1 MNMNIAAGHISRR
14 LVLGACLA
22 LGLAAPVLA
31 QGTDDAVLKSL
42 LPDSYIG
49 ADNAP
54 VSLIVYS
61 SPTCSHCVD
70 FHANELPKLQEKFVS
85 TGKLKIAYRPFMRN
99 SLDAVI
105 FMLAHSRGAD
115 KFDETVSTYMDK
127 FDELSA
133 AQDTEQAVRSIAEGM
148 GIDKAGFDKA
158 VADQPYFDQLNAA
171 TKQAQEEFKVA
182 GTPTFFLDGK
192 QLEIASSF
200 EEVGTAVEAALPKP

>member
-1 MNMNIAAGHISRR
+1 MNKSITTGHISRR
-14 LVLGACLA
+14 LILGACLA
-22 LGLAAPVLA
+22 VGLAAPALA
-31 QGTDDAVLKSL
+31 QGTEDAVSKSL
-42 LPDSYIG
+42 LPDNYIG
-49 ADNAP
+49 ADSAP

-61 SPTCSHCVD
+61 SPTCSHCID
-70 FHANELPKLQEKFVS
+70 FHANELPKLQEKYV
-85 TGKLKIAYRPFMRN
+85 GPGRLKIAYRPFMRN

-127 FDELSA
+127 FDELAA
-133 AQDTEQAVRSIAEGM
+133 AQDTEQAVRSIAEGL

-182 GTPTFFLDGK
+182 GTPTFFVNGE
-192 QLEIASSF
+192 QLTIDRSF
-200 EEVGTAVEAALPKP
+200 DEVGEAVETSLN